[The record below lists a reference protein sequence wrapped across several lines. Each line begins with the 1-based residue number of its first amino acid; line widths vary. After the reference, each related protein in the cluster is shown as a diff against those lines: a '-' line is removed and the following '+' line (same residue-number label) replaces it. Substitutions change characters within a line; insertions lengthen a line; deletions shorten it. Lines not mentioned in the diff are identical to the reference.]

1 VWETWVWHVSGGV
14 LSLVAISLL
23 KFRTEVTWIYLGS
36 GRADQICHRLD
47 VTAAREHVSR
57 KRALVRA

>member
-14 LSLVAISLL
+14 FSLVAIGLL

-36 GRADQICHRLD
+36 RRGDQICHRLD
-47 VTAAREHVSR
+47 GAAAREHVSR